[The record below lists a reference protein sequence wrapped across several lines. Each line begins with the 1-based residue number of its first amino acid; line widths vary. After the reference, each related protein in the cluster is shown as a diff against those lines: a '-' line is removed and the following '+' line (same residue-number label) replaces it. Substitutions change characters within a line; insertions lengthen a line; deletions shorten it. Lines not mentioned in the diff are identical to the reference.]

1 MKLTARTKQVLAGTV
16 LGAILG
22 AGVLVGCGPAGSG
35 TDAEIRGGGEAA
47 GEHGAGGEG
56 AGGEGGAPAAGSEE
70 ASGATLA
77 PDATFDA
84 VRSGARLILNYAPA
98 QQAFVGTVQNT
109 TSNVLGQVRIEVH
122 LSNGVELGPT
132 TPVDLQA
139 GQAIPIEL
147 PSTTGS
153 FTGWIA
159 HAEVGSGGEGGQAGG
174 EGSAGE
180 GAGGEGHGAGG
191 EGGSEGGAA
200 SAEAAREAAMS
211 SPITPLDQPW
221 TGVLGGIAVDARYDA
236 ATQTIHT
243 TVRNA
248 LGQQQCYVQVE
259 PHLKAGA
266 QTVGELGP
274 GQVGDLNPG
283 QQATSSLGLA
293 SEPNLAGVAF
303 DGYVIHVEV
312 FDCGG
317 PGPVPHSGGDGGQG
331 SGGEGAGGE
340 GHGPGGEGGSEGSG
354 GEGSGAGGAAGSEE
368 GSGANLAL
376 DETFD
381 AVRGGA
387 RLILAYDAA
396 SNAFT
401 GTVAN
406 TTDGIL
412 RQVRIEV
419 HLSNG
424 VELGPT
430 TPVDLQPGQTVP
442 VTLPATA
449 APFTGWIAHAEV
461 GRGGE
466 AGGEHGGQGGEGSGE
481 HGSGSG

>member
-1 MKLTARTKQVLAGTV
+1 MTGMKLTTRTTQVLAGTV

-22 AGVLVGCGPAGSG
+22 AGVLVGCGPNGAGG
-35 TDAEIRGGGEAA
+35 QVIAERSGGEVA

-56 AGGEGGAPAAGSEE
+56 AGGEGGAPAAAAGSEE

-84 VRSGARLILNYAPA
+84 VRSGARLVLNYNPA

-109 TSNVLGQVRIEVH
+109 TSTVLGQVRIEVH

-159 HAEVGSGGEGGQAGG
+159 HAEVGSGGEGGG
-174 EGSAGE
+174 
-180 GAGGEGHGAGG
+180 
-191 EGGSEGGAA
+191 EGGAA
-200 SAEAAREAAMS
+200 GAEAAREAAMS

-243 TVRNA
+243 KVRNA
-248 LGQQQCYVQVE
+248 LGQAQCYVQVE
-259 PHLKAGA
+259 PHLKAGTR
-266 QTVGELGP
+266 TVGELGP

-283 QQATSSLGLA
+283 QQGTSSLGVA
-293 SEPNLAGVAF
+293 SEPTLAGVAF

-317 PGPVPHSGGDGGQG
+317 PGPVPHSGGEGGQG
-331 SGGEGAGGE
+331 SGEGAGGE
-340 GHGPGGEGGSEGSG
+340 GHGPGGEGGSEGAG
-354 GEGSGAGGAAGSEE
+354 AEGSGASGAAGSEE
-368 GSGANLAL
+368 GSGANLTL

-387 RLILAYDAA
+387 RLILSYDAA

-406 TTDGIL
+406 TTGGIL

-430 TPVDLQPGQTVP
+430 TPVDMQPGQVLA
-442 VTLPATA
+442 VELPATA
-449 APFTGWIAHAEV
+449 APFTGWMAHAEV
-461 GRGGE
+461 GSGGE
-466 AGGEHGGQGGEGSGE
+466 AGGEHGSGSQGGEGGGGE
-481 HGSGSG
+481 HGGRGEGRSGG

>member
-1 MKLTARTKQVLAGTV
+1 MTGMKLTTRTTQVLAGTV
-16 LGAILG
+16 LGAVLG
-22 AGVLVGCGPAGSG
+22 AGILVGCGPTGAGAG
-35 TDAEIRGGGEAA
+35 AEIRGGGEAA

-56 AGGEGGAPAAGSEE
+56 AGGEGGAPAAAGSEE

-98 QQAFVGTVQNT
+98 QQAFTGTVQNT

-132 TPVDLQA
+132 TPVDLPA

-159 HAEVGSGGEGGQAGG
+159 HAEVGSGGEGG
-174 EGSAGE
+174 SE
-180 GAGGEGHGAGG
+180 GA
-191 EGGSEGGAA
+191 AA

-243 TVRNA
+243 TVQNTLR
-248 LGQQQCYVQVE
+248 QTQCYVQVE
-259 PHLKAGA
+259 PHLKSGA

-317 PGPVPHSGGDGGQG
+317 PGPVPHAGGEGGEG

-340 GHGPGGEGGSEGSG
+340 GHGPGGERS
-354 GEGSGAGGAAGSEE
+354 
-368 GSGANLAL
+368 
-376 DETFD
+376 
-381 AVRGGA
+381 
-387 RLILAYDAA
+387 
-396 SNAFT
+396 
-401 GTVAN
+401 
-406 TTDGIL
+406 
-412 RQVRIEV
+412 
-419 HLSNG
+419 
-424 VELGPT
+424 
-430 TPVDLQPGQTVP
+430 
-442 VTLPATA
+442 
-449 APFTGWIAHAEV
+449 
-461 GRGGE
+461 GRG
-466 AGGEHGGQGGEGSGE
+466 
-481 HGSGSG
+481 

>member
-1 MKLTARTKQVLAGTV
+1 MTGMKLTARTKQVLAGTV
-16 LGAILG
+16 LGGVLG

-35 TDAEIRGGGEAA
+35 GPGLAERSGEAA

-56 AGGEGGAPAAGSEE
+56 AGGEGVGAAAAAGSEE

-77 PDATFDA
+77 PDAAFDA
-84 VRSGARLILNYAPA
+84 VRSGARLILSYDAA
-98 QQAFVGTVQNT
+98 QQAFTGTVENT
-109 TSNVLGQVRIEVH
+109 TANVLGQVRIEVH
-122 LSNGVELGPT
+122 LSNGIELGPT
-132 TPVDLQA
+132 TPVDLQP
-139 GQAIPIEL
+139 GQVLAIEL

-174 EGSAGE
+174 EG
-180 GAGGEGHGAGG
+180 GGEGSGG
-191 EGGSEGGAA
+191 EGGGEGGGA

-221 TGVLGGIAVDARYDA
+221 IGVLGGVAVDARYDA

-248 LGQQQCYVQVE
+248 LGQKQCYVQVE
-259 PHLKAGA
+259 PHLKSGA

-274 GQVGDLNPG
+274 GQVGDLQPG
-283 QQATSSLGLA
+283 QQATSSLAVA
-293 SEPNLAGVAF
+293 SEPELAGVAF

-317 PGPVPHSGGDGGQG
+317 PGPAPHSGGEG
-331 SGGEGAGGE
+331 GGEGA
-340 GHGPGGEGGSEGSG
+340 GGEGGSEGSG
-354 GEGSGAGGAAGSEE
+354 QGGAAGSEE
-368 GSGANLAL
+368 GSGATLAL

-387 RLILAYDAA
+387 RLMLSYDAA
-396 SNAFT
+396 GNAFT
-401 GTVAN
+401 GTVVN
-406 TTDGIL
+406 TTGNVL
-412 RQVRIEV
+412 PRVRIEV

-430 TPVDLQPGQTVP
+430 TPVDLAPGQVLTVK
-442 VTLPATA
+442 LPATA

-461 GRGGE
+461 GGGE
-466 AGGEHGGQGGEGSGE
+466 AGGEHGSGSQGGEGGGE
-481 HGSGSG
+481 HGGSGERSGRG